1 MSTGL
6 FDYINNINKGGPNM
20 MRDTENDKLAEKGF
34 VPWTANIAFSLYP
47 DTILHANEMNRL
59 AHLEPRAVY
68 EFYKYSV
75 RPRKRYAKWV
85 KGQNDEDLE
94 AVCAA
99 YQCNRNVG
107 KDYLS
112 LLSRQQ
118 IDALKQRQEK
128 GGKK

>member
-1 MSTGL
+1 MTNGL

-20 MRDTENDKLAEKGF
+20 MRDTENDELAEKAF
-34 VPWTANIAFSLYP
+34 VPWTANISFSLYP
-47 DTILHANEMNRL
+47 DTILQANAMNEF
-59 AHLEPRAVY
+59 AHLRPRAVY

-75 RPRKRYAKWV
+75 RPRKRFAKWP
-85 KGQNDEDLE
+85 KGQNNEDLD

-107 KDYLS
+107 KQYLS
-112 LLSRQQ
+112 LLSRSQ